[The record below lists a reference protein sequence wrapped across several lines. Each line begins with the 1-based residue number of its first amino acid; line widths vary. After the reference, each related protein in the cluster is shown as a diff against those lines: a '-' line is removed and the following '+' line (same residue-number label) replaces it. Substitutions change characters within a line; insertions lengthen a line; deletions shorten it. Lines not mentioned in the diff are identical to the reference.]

1 MQTLKHIHIVMYVMD
16 IRDDPSPLFGIP
28 SGFEDMRTKNSI
40 ETVTIEVH
48 MDARIQSHAGDDWC
62 RLDEV
67 FTSPGWFSLKQISLV
82 IIIRFIFL
90 NNELEEVLRKSLK
103 TQFPRL
109 SSSNSVLFNFE
120 FISK

>member
-16 IRDDPSPLFGIP
+16 SRDDPSPLFGIP

-48 MDARIQSHAGDDWC
+48 MDARIQSHGGDDWC

-90 NNELEEVLRKSLK
+90 NNELEEVLRKSLR